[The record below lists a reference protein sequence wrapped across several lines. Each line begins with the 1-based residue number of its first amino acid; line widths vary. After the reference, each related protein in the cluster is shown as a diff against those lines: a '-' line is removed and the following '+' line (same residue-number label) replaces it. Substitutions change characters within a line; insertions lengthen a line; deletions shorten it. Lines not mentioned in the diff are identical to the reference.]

1 MAMRNFQ
8 KILPLDILLV
18 FNLTLWQHE
27 NEEFLKKNTVSRYFI
42 RIMTTRQRRNSRNTA
57 FRYFI
62 NTMATCQ
69 KIKILD
75 IFKVSRFL

>member
-27 NEEFLKKNTVSRYFI
+27 NEEFLKKSTVSRYFI